1 MDTHIA
7 TIIGA
12 VVMFIVKGILGEG
25 KLNTVISIVVG
36 VIVAF
41 ILAFVL

>member
-1 MDTHIA
+1 MNHHIA

-12 VVMFIVKGILGEG
+12 IVMIIVKALLGEG
-25 KLNTVISIVVG
+25 KLNTVISIVAG

-41 ILAFVL
+41 ILAFVF